1 MKEKQISVFAENKPG
16 ILSNIVELLGDADID
31 IRALSLADTTDF
43 GIARMIVSNTQKAL
57 DILKENGFAV
67 KCTEVVSLDM
77 DDTPGGLSKILK
89 TLKANDISVEYLYAF
104 VDESGSG
111 ARVVMRV
118 DKPELIEK
126 LF

>member
-89 TLKANDISVEYLYAF
+89 TLKANDVSVEYLYAF

>member
-43 GIARMIVSNTQKAL
+43 GIARMIVSDTQKAL

-118 DKPELIEK
+118 DNPELIEK

>member
-31 IRALSLADTTDF
+31 IRALSLADTADF
-43 GIARMIVSNTQKAL
+43 GIARMIVSDTQKAL

-77 DDTPGGLSKILK
+77 DDTPGGLSRILK

-104 VDESGSG
+104 VDENGSG